1 MVDFHPQKVGS
12 VFHLQPGQ
20 EIDGYTILSEVS
32 RGGMGIVFKATEK
45 NSQRIVAIK
54 IIFQNQSKIAKR
66 RFLREAEL
74 AAKLQHRGIVEVYN
88 AGTLDGNLYLVME
101 YVEGVTLEEWSENRD
116 CSIED
121 AVDIILQIADA
132 LEYAHRKKVVHRDV
146 KPSNIM
152 IQRDGTA
159 KIMDFGLAKS
169 VHVGDFSLTKTGDII
184 GTPRYM
190 APELLKPSRSREINY
205 QADVYSLGTILY
217 ELLSGQQMIP
227 GNSAMEIIFNLER
240 AEIIPLKNYVSELP
254 DDLEIVQRK
263 AVASKAQRY
272 ESMQLLAH
280 DLHCFKEG
288 KRIGTKLPFAWN
300 KLYLPIAILSG
311 LLLLF
316 VTYRVIF
323 NSQSAEVVNVDN
335 TYFEGAVAFENKQYQ
350 KAFALFNSIA
360 NKRPILLFYLGAS
373 LYEREKNKH
382 QITGKQYD
390 LKQVLQYLE
399 EAYRKIPQHLETN
412 HYLAQVYEKDSS
424 KGYLVKRHL
433 QNCIE
438 IAPNDPRYYIDFAK
452 NCYENT
458 KEDPGEALECFE
470 NLKKALNLDPGNLE
484 AADLLFRL
492 SLRAPH
498 FQGYNWLILEEMFF
512 SLKNVKRPLL
522 FESYAQKTKVETY
535 PKYIEGLVKLN
546 QRSDEFYLYL
556 ASVAYLENKPINSS
570 LAIEGL
576 NSFSTVLGDK
586 ERSSFLRFLA
596 AHSLGGL
603 GKFELLAS
611 YFDKMD
617 DDTVGKIIVSNILS
631 KHQIPIDMKHVLSGF
646 KEIMLRKKE
655 EHSLLMSLVGQSC
668 YVFHAKYPSPMRAE
682 NNMETMLFKLMASNM
697 PANARLAAAASA
709 FSFAKV
715 NRDLGRKG
723 FSVLQEFLNDNS
735 SPMRRRYAHCYL
747 WNNSDGIADKEVFVS
762 LYKEGLNDSDTN
774 VNMICLSFFDKYIK
788 THSVERIA
796 VDLRKLGLSKKSQEL
811 SMRALCLWNISLP
824 PAEAV
829 MSLLEENPEIS
840 PLTQCMIVR
849 FFSICAYVKQKNL
862 MRGFPIGIQKI
873 LGYTKRSQDHVFQ
886 ANMYFL
892 MALFLPQLVMDGNR
906 KHADTQ
912 SSLINGLAYSLG
924 LSRQARF
931 LRDNLAAYLYEPQ
944 PTVRQAAN
952 TMMVMLLND
961 NEKIQFCNSLQN
973 NQDAF
978 VLVGAS
984 DGFHR
989 IIQLRSS
996 FMDLN
1001 DPVKTQMVMARVV
1014 KPRRYQPYIFEKRY
1028 KKHEEFLLTESAN
1041 TKDYLQKIYQ
1051 AKKLCERPVYLYE
1064 EALLQIASRQDAK
1077 PSLRRAIELAANFYE
1092 ARVALAEILQQQG
1105 NDNEAFE
1112 LVQDIATKIDNPYT
1126 LQKISQL
1133 YKKLKK
1139 YSHAEITYK
1148 KLWDLDPYNKESLL
1162 DIIRIFC
1169 LQKKQQEAL
1178 RYVSWG
1184 VQMFKRKYVSTESY
1198 DDIIAQSDFAEEEFA
1213 LIYDSSYI
1221 KGLPE

>member
-32 RGGMGIVFKATEK
+32 RGGMGIVFKAAEK
-45 NSQRIVAIK
+45 NSPRTVAIK

-74 AAKLQHRGIVEVYN
+74 AAKLQHKGIVEVYN

-121 AVDIILQIADA
+121 AVDIVLQIADA

-190 APELLKPSRSREINY
+190 APELLKSSRSREINY
-205 QADVYSLGTILY
+205 QADIYSLGTILY

-240 AEIIPLKNYVSELP
+240 AEIVPLKNYVHELP
-254 DDLEIVQRK
+254 DDLEIVQCK

-272 ESMQLLAH
+272 ESMQLFAH
-280 DLHCFKEG
+280 DLNCFIEG

-300 KLYLPIAILSG
+300 KLYLPVAILSA

-316 VTYRVIF
+316 VSYRVIF
-323 NSQSAEVVNVDN
+323 NSQSVEVVNVDN

-350 KAFALFNSIA
+350 KAFGLFNSIE

-382 QITGKQYD
+382 QITGKQYN
-390 LKQVLQYLE
+390 LKQVLEYLE

-412 HYLAQVYEKDSS
+412 YYLAQVYEEDNKD
-424 KGYLVKRHL
+424 YLVKRHL

-452 NCYENT
+452 NCYKNT
-458 KEDPGEALECFE
+458 KEDPGDALECFE

-498 FQGYNWLILEEMFF
+498 FQGYNSLILEEMFF

-546 QRSDEFYLYL
+546 ERSDDFYLYL

-570 LAIEGL
+570 QAIEGL
-576 NSFSTVLGDK
+576 SSFSTVLGDK

-596 AHSLGGL
+596 ARSLGGL

-611 YFDKMD
+611 HFDKMD
-617 DDTVGKIIVSNILS
+617 DDTVGRIIVGNILS
-631 KHQIPIDMKHVLSGF
+631 KHQIPIDMKRVLSGF
-646 KEIMLRKKE
+646 KAIMLREKQ

-668 YVFHAKYPSPMRAE
+668 YVFHTNYASPIRAE
-682 NNMETMLFKLMASNM
+682 NSMEMMLFKLMATNM
-697 PANARLAAAASA
+697 PTNARLAAAASA

-715 NRDLGRKG
+715 NGNLGSKG
-723 FSVLQEFLNDNS
+723 FKVLREFINDDT
-735 SPMRRRYAHCYL
+735 SPMRRRYAHSYL
-747 WNNSDGIADKEVFVS
+747 WNNSDGITDKKAFID
-762 LYKEGLNDSDTN
+762 LYIQGLNDSDAT

-788 THSVERIA
+788 KHSVQKIA

-849 FFSICAYVKQKNL
+849 FFSICAYVKQSNW
-862 MRGFPIGIQKI
+862 MGIQKI
-873 LGYTKRSQDHVFQ
+873 LEYAKRSDDHIFQ

-892 MALFLPQLVMDGNR
+892 MALHIPQSVMNGSR
-906 KHADTQ
+906 KHADAQ

-924 LSRQARF
+924 LSIQGRF
-931 LRDNLAAYLYEPQ
+931 LKDNLAAYLYEPQ
-944 PTVRQAAN
+944 PTVRQVAN
-952 TMMVMLLND
+952 TMMVMLLN
-961 NEKIQFCNSLQN
+961 NKEKIQFCNSLQN

-984 DGFHR
+984 DGLHR
-989 IIQLRSS
+989 TIQLRSS
-996 FMDLN
+996 FMDLG
-1001 DPVKTQMVMARVV
+1001 DRVKAQLKMTRAI
-1014 KPRRYQPYIFEKRY
+1014 KPQRYQPFVFEKRY
-1028 KKHEEFLLTESAN
+1028 KEHEEYLLTKSRSTRDN
-1041 TKDYLQKIYQ
+1041 LQKISQ
-1051 AKKLCERPVYLYE
+1051 AKKLYERPVYLYE
-1064 EALLQIASRQDAK
+1064 EALLLIASRQDAK
-1077 PSLRRAIELAANFYE
+1077 PSLRRAIELAPNFYE

-1105 NDNEAFE
+1105 DDNEAFA
-1112 LVQDIATKIDNPYT
+1112 LVENIATKIDNPYT
-1126 LQKISQL
+1126 LQKVSQL
-1133 YKKLKK
+1133 YEKLKK

-1162 DIIRIFC
+1162 NIIRIFC
-1169 LQKKQQEAL
+1169 LQQKQQEAL

-1198 DDIIAQSDFAEEEFA
+1198 DDIIAQSDFAEREFA